1 MTKRFVFLYD
11 SMVRPW
17 HADLQAIQ
25 KQLTEIQARGIK
37 CELLDTKDMPEEK
50 LEHWRIEATKV
61 AVKHHQQI
69 RQVFG
74 SKRIGGLPHFGKQEP
89 ALLVYEEGESVP
101 VAVYPHGEE
110 RGEEYTDFSIE
121 GFLEELVTPR

>member
-11 SMVRPW
+11 SAVQPW

-37 CELLDTKDMPEEK
+37 CELLDTKDIPEEE
-50 LEHWRIEATKV
+50 LENWRIEATKA

-74 SKRIGGLPHFGKQEP
+74 SRRKGGLQLFSDFQRSLHVI
-89 ALLVYEEGESVP
+89 LLFKTY
-101 VAVYPHGEE
+101 
-110 RGEEYTDFSIE
+110 FI
-121 GFLEELVTPR
+121 F